1 MTPLSHMS
9 RNKFGR
15 FSIDH
20 TLILTQILVF
30 ELNQG
35 CKVVLTL
42 NCYVWFFFCNFVSF
56 AFALIAPEEPE
67 IYNIVKILKFEGDM
81 EKSWKEIFLQTAFG
95 KIFAKKLKSQVILGN
110 NKKPWHIYLSNCWHL
125 LPKFNFLGK
134 EWTLYCVSIFLK
146 FFLVLRDLKS

>member
-1 MTPLSHMS
+1 MS

-20 TLILTQILVF
+20 TLILPQILVF
-30 ELNQG
+30 ELNQR

-42 NCYVWFFFCNFVSF
+42 NCYVWFFFWNFASF

-67 IYNIVKILKFEGDM
+67 IYKIVKILKFEGDM

-95 KIFAKKLKSQVILGN
+95 KIFAKK
-110 NKKPWHIYLSNCWHL
+110 
-125 LPKFNFLGK
+125 
-134 EWTLYCVSIFLK
+134 
-146 FFLVLRDLKS
+146 